1 MRVLILTDAFTKPLR
16 GQRMTALAKNLRNLG
31 FDVTIANEL
40 LPGDDFKPEVEYLGV
55 PFYPD
60 KSRIKYLLLWV
71 IDKLFWYKDYKFERT
86 VEKNL
91 KISSFDVI
99 ICSTFFEFPLRA
111 ARRLSKRYSLPLI
124 VDLRDIIE
132 QWGQASVLQHMP
144 KSKIQDLFS
153 DLYKSRCLK
162 ERKKALS
169 VAEACTTV
177 SPWHQSLLKKYN
189 ESCYLVYNGYD
200 EEKYYPAHIPS
211 EHFFLSYIG
220 RLYDFT
226 FHDPRALLNALREL
240 RSEGMIPQARLIW
253 HVEQEMI
260 TPTKELM
267 AEYHLSK
274 ICSVEGFI
282 SRDDAALLLQKSSIS
297 ILLTNHPGEGQAKGI
312 MTTKFFEALGCEKPV
327 LCTPTDEG
335 CLSDTIN
342 YTNAGIS
349 SSEVNEIKNF
359 IMEKYRE
366 WESHGFTMQNVCHKE
381 EFSRSFQAK
390 QFADIISTICR

>member
-1 MRVLILTDAFTKPLR
+1 MTVLA
-16 GQRMTALAKNLRNLG
+16 MNLRNLG

-60 KSRIKYLLLWV
+60 GSRIKYLLLWI

-91 KISSFDVI
+91 QISSFDVI
-99 ICSTFFEFPLRA
+99 VCSTFFEFPLRA
-111 ARRLSKRYSLPLI
+111 ARRLSKRYRLPLI

-132 QWGQASVLQHMP
+132 QWGQTSVLKHTP
-144 KSKIQDLFS
+144 KSKIQDLFA

-162 ERKKALS
+162 ERNKALS
-169 VAEACTTV
+169 VAKACTTV
-177 SPWHQSLLKKYN
+177 SPWHQSFLKQYN
-189 ESCYLVYNGYD
+189 KSCFLVYNGYN
-200 EEKYYPAHIPS
+200 EGKYFPTRVPS
-211 EHFFLSYIG
+211 EHFILSYIG

-226 FHDPRALLNALREL
+226 FHNPHALLNALREL

-267 AEYHLSK
+267 VEYYLSD
-274 ICSVEGFI
+274 ICSIDGFI
-282 SRDDAALLLQKSSIS
+282 SRDDAALLLQKSSVS

-327 LCTPTDEG
+327 LCTPSDEG
-335 CLSDTIN
+335 CLRDVIN
-342 YTNAGIS
+342 YTNAGIA
-349 SSEVNEIKNF
+349 SSEVSDIKTF

-366 WESHGFTMQNVCHKE
+366 WECNGFTIQDVNHKE
-381 EFSRSFQAK
+381 EFSRRNQA
-390 QFADIISTICR
+390 QQIADIISSVCQ